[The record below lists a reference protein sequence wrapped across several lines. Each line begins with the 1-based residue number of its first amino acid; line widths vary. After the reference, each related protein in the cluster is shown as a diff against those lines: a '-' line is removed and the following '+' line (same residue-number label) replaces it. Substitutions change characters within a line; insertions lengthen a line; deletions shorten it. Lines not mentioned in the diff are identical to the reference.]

1 MRLGYADDSG
11 SLLEKTASIGLGFQP
26 DTSTAVPGNLLGV
39 AVNWGEVNE
48 TSFGRGLD
56 DQYTLEAFYRW
67 QLTKKFAFTADY
79 QFLKDPALNPDE
91 DSIHV
96 WSFRGRFAL

>member
-1 MRLGYADDSG
+1 MAVINQRILVSACQRMP
-11 SLLEKTASIGLGFQP
+11 SIVGQ
-26 DTSTAVPGNLLGV
+26 ALLGV

-56 DQYTLEAFYRW
+56 DQYTLELFYRW